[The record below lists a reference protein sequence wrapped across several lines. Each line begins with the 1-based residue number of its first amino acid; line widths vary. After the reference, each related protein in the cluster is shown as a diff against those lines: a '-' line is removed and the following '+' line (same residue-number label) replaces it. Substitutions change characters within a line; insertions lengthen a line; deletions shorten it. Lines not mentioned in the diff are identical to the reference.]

1 VSIIILILAII
12 GGFAVGA
19 FIGMGFA
26 CFIPYTKA
34 VFKSKRV
41 CHECL
46 RTRVEYG
53 FHVDGKEYRC
63 VEKEGGAA

>member
-1 VSIIILILAII
+1 MSIILILAVI

-19 FIGMGFA
+19 IIGFGVA
-26 CFIPYTKA
+26 VFIPYTKA

-41 CHECL
+41 CRECL